1 MALGLGLGLGADR
14 TTGSTPGVTRPD
26 FTALGE
32 TPLFLYHPQTETVAL
47 SSGEVTAVTG
57 TSSPNMTRGAT
68 GPLEV
73 ADALGRKFW
82 RFRGSNYLE
91 IAVGD
96 ITFTPRA
103 MTVIMVGR
111 QHQSSNNCQ
120 YFGQS
125 YQSDGVTLCQF
136 NTAMFHTY
144 GTSGAAPH
152 MRAGATNA
160 NATGTGATHMVVGSQ
175 LQVFGIGGRSTA
187 NGGSRFVMNGVAVNG
202 AQSTITYAGMK
213 GARIGSYAKSPSTGN
228 IFDLYAIVGIAGE
241 LSDARIDAVAAA
253 LVAAYQIPAIT
264 DQIIIEGDSI
274 AAGTGLGTHESI
286 AAYMTNPGAELLPK
300 TTRVISMGV
309 SGATI
314 ATMTTRRD
322 VAGGFPV
329 TLLPGGPSKNL
340 VAFQIGRNNALTDS
354 GSTMASGISTYIN
367 QTTTGLF
374 TRGFNAAVGVN
385 ISSNNATI
393 MTNYV
398 SLRSLLRDA
407 SFLTGLD
414 AQTGGANEGRVS
426 LVSLDQIE
434 SGGSQRFNTAAQAAD
449 TTYYQGDG
457 THPTAVGAALLCT
470 GGDTPAYG
478 WGAVL

>member
-1 MALGLGLGLGADR
+1 MIGISLGLGLGRSA
-14 TTGSTPGVTRPD
+14 STSVPGLTRPT
-26 FTALGE
+26 FAGE
-32 TPLFLYHPQTETVAL
+32 TPLFLYHPQTETVTK
-47 SSGEVTAVTG
+47 SGSEVTAVTG
-57 TSSPNMTRGAT
+57 TSSPNMTRGTT

-73 ADALGRKFW
+73 TDALGRKFW
-82 RFRGSNYLE
+82 RFRGTNYLE
-91 IAVGD
+91 IATAD

-103 MTVIMVGR
+103 MTIIMVGR
-111 QHQSSNNCQ
+111 QHLNQNNCQ

-136 NTAMFHTY
+136 NAAMFHTY

-152 MRAGATNA
+152 MRAGSTNS
-160 NATGTGATHMVVGSQ
+160 NATGTGATHMAVGSQ
-175 LQVFGIGGRSTA
+175 MQVFGIGGRATA
-187 NGGSRFVMNGVAVNG
+187 NGGSRFVMNGVSVNG
-202 AQSTITYAGMK
+202 AQSTITYSGMK
-213 GARIGSYAKSPSTGN
+213 GARIGGYAKAQGTTNS
-228 IFDLYAIVGIAGE
+228 FDLYAIVGIAGE

-253 LVAAYQIPAIT
+253 LVSAYQIPAIT
-264 DQIIIEGDSI
+264 DQLIIEGDSI
-274 AAGTGLGTHESI
+274 AYGTGLATHENI

-300 TTRVISMGV
+300 TTRVINLGV

-329 TLLPGGPSKNL
+329 TVLPGGPSKNL

-354 GSTMASGISTYIN
+354 GATMASGITTYIN
-367 QTTTGLF
+367 QATTGLF
-374 TRGFNAAVGVN
+374 TRGFNAVVGVN

-393 MTNYV
+393 MTNYT

-426 LVSLDQIE
+426 LVSLDLIE
-434 SGGSQRFNTAAQAAD
+434 SGGSQRFNTAAHAAD
-449 TTYYQGDG
+449 VTYYQGDG
-457 THPTAVGAALLCT
+457 THPTAVGAALMCT